1 MKILLI
7 ILVLLIGTNCL
18 FAQEDTYQTIT
29 ARVDGVLYKAIYK
42 SSDLSISIINP
53 RGKVINCIGDGAV
66 WRLRFIDFN
75 RDGYKDLFIEYIS
88 NVPGDNLLLLYN
100 NKMRTFVEVEG
111 FENFF
116 NASRLGNDNLY
127 YSYERAG
134 CADFNW
140 NSDLFKIVNYKA
152 VKIGYIAG
160 LGCEGDNNLGVFIYK
175 INGAKEQLIKTYP
188 IIVIKKYRE
197 YKWGFIKQYW
207 ERNYRKFI

>member
-100 NKMRTFVEVEG
+100 DKMRTFVEVEG
-111 FENFF
+111 FENFLMHPDLEMIIYIIHTKELVAQILIGTVIF
-116 NASRLGNDNLY
+116 LRSSIIKQSRL
-127 YSYERAG
+127 A
-134 CADFNW
+134 
-140 NSDLFKIVNYKA
+140 
-152 VKIGYIAG
+152 
-160 LGCEGDNNLGVFIYK
+160 
-175 INGAKEQLIKTYP
+175 T
-188 IIVIKKYRE
+188 
-197 YKWGFIKQYW
+197 
-207 ERNYRKFI
+207 